1 MSEQGIVFLFASTL
15 KFAELFNPAP
25 GGLRPR
31 SLQKVTQRE
40 NHLRMGFPEGNLE
53 ASTGWKKKKRLKTHQ
68 ST

>member
-25 GGLRPR
+25 GGLHPR
-31 SLQKVTQRE
+31 SLQRE

-53 ASTGWKKKKRLKTHQ
+53 ASTGWKKKKKKG
-68 ST
+68 